1 MSLISQNAR
10 NKIRKKRDAEEN
22 IDLGRPPLGDDTKES
37 ETKSTNLKRS
47 KKINTRDDKYDNAS
61 KVEEE
66 VKEMNKLESFLFGN
80 LHSSIEFGKEIG
92 GGDNENKNRDA
103 PLFFFDNSAGD
114 DTAAYEG
121 NIHSYCTRAQKQER
135 KPAWCDDEDGTK
147 VDIMSVRRLM
157 KLRKEAS
164 EKVISGADYVSRLR
178 AQHAKLNPRT
188 EWAEIDYKSNDVGA
202 SDDESDDQSGITNVP
217 DYEDTRDD
225 VFRSNS
231 ELIDKG
237 TAKLLPGLLEYSRL
251 MNVNYEDPSNAT
263 INSTQF
269 HKNGQLLLTAGL
281 DRRLRFFQVDGK
293 RNTLVQS
300 IFLEDCPLRKAS
312 FLPDGSR
319 VILSGRRKFFYV
331 FDLVKAAVE
340 KVGPLMG
347 REEKSLEL
355 FEVSPD
361 SSMIAFVGNE
371 GYILLVSSRTNELI
385 GTVKMNGTVRS
396 LAFVDGGRQLM
407 SSGGDGH
414 VYHWDLRT
422 SRCIHKGMDEGC
434 LNASSLCASP
444 DSSLFAAG
452 SSSGI
457 VNLYKRDDFLGGKRS
472 PLKTIENLTTTVNFM
487 QFNHDAQI
495 LAICSHMKKDSLK
508 LIHIPSFNVF
518 SNWPPI
524 SGLQYPRCLDFSPGG
539 GFMAIGNAAGR
550 VLLYKLNHYQNA

>member
-10 NKIRKKRDAEEN
+10 NKIREKRDAEEN
-22 IDLGRPPLGDDTKES
+22 IDSGR
-37 ETKSTNLKRS
+37 R
-47 KKINTRDDKYDNAS
+47 KKINTDDKYDNVS
-61 KVEEE
+61 KMEEE

-92 GGDNENKNRDA
+92 GGDNGNEDRDA
-103 PLFFFDNSAGD
+103 PLFFLDKSAAD
-114 DTAAYEG
+114 DTTVYEG
-121 NIHSYCTRAQKQER
+121 NTYSYGTRDRKAER
-135 KPAWCDDEDGTK
+135 KPVWFDEDERTE
-147 VDIMSVRRLM
+147 VDIMSVRRLR

-178 AQHAKLNPRT
+178 AQHAKMNPRT
-188 EWAEIDYKSNDVGA
+188 EWANIDCNARDVGA
-202 SDDESDDQSGITNVP
+202 FDYESDDQSGITTVP
-217 DYEDTRDD
+217 DYEDTEED
-225 VFRSNS
+225 VLRSNY
-231 ELIDKG
+231 ELIEKG
-237 TAKLLPGLLEYSRL
+237 SSKLLPGLLEYCRL
-251 MNVNYEDPSNAT
+251 MNVNSEEPSNGP
-263 INSTQF
+263 INSVQF
-269 HKNGQLLLTAGL
+269 HRNGQLLLTAGL

-300 IFLEDCPLRKAS
+300 IFLEDCPMHKAS

-340 KVGPLMG
+340 KVGPLLG
-347 REEKSLEL
+347 REEKSLEF

-361 SSMIAFVGNE
+361 SSTIAFIGNE

-385 GTVKMNGTVRS
+385 GTMKMNGTARS

-422 SRCIHKGMDEGC
+422 RRCIHKGVDEGC

-457 VNLYKRDDFLGGKRS
+457 VNLYKRDEFLGGKRR
-472 PLKTIENLTTTVNFM
+472 PVKTIENLTTVVNFM

-518 SNWPPI
+518 SNWPPRF
-524 SGLQYPRCLDFSPGG
+524 GLQYPRCLDFSPGG
-539 GFMAIGNAAGR
+539 GFMAIGNAAGK
-550 VLLYKLNHYQNA
+550 VLLYKLNHYQSA